1 MYQYRVDTGNFQVS
15 SIHEDS
21 ALLTFFYEV
30 PGFVMLSTVLVLAS
44 KWLFKKEYSSGE
56 EDLGGSKHIGWGEGS
71 FGRVLATQA

>member
-21 ALLTFFYEV
+21 GLADLLLRSACFLT
-30 PGFVMLSTVLVLAS
+30 LITLLVLAS
-44 KWLFKKEYSSGE
+44 KWLFKQEHSSGE